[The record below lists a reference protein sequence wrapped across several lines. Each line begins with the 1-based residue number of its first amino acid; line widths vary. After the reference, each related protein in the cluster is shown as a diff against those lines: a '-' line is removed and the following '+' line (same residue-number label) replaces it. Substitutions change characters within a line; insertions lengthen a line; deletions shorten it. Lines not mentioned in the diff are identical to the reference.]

1 MLTFLHLALRRIA
14 EPEIPSQA
22 SQARPD
28 PQRGKM
34 PLAAPIKP
42 VRRPSGL
49 RIVESAPAA

>member
-14 EPEIPSQA
+14 EPEMP

-49 RIVESAPAA
+49 RIVEAAPSV

>member
-22 SQARPD
+22 RPD

-34 PLAAPIKP
+34 PLAAPVTP
-42 VRRPSGL
+42 VRGASGL